1 MTGSK
6 LQGASSKVNRKSWIS
21 LATFHLLLATGF
33 LLLPSCGF
41 HLRGASSA
49 TLPPELAEMRVT
61 MSGTGYPPLLIEV
74 RNALLG
80 LGTVK
85 LTDDV
90 AASVPVLQLYSESS
104 ASRVLAIDASGR
116 VSAYLLEYRV
126 DFSPDGT
133 DGKPLLPR
141 QAVKLQREYT
151 FDRLNV
157 LATEKQSEFLQTEMR
172 RDAAQQILRRL
183 ASLNT
188 AAPSDA
194 DQR

>member
-1 MTGSK
+1 MTRQVAVRIFSY
-6 LQGASSKVNRKSWIS
+6 LVPFIS
-21 LATFHLLLATGF
+21 CLALSA
-33 LLLPSCGF
+33 CGF

-61 MSGTGYPPLLIEV
+61 MAGAGYPPLLIEV

-90 AASVPVLQLYSESS
+90 AASVPVLQLYGESS
-104 ASRVLAIDASGR
+104 GTRVLAIDASGR

-126 DFSPDGT
+126 DFSLNGA

-172 RDAAQQILRRL
+172 RDATQQILRRL

-188 AAPSDA
+188 AGPADA

>member
-1 MTGSK
+1 MMRRVAVKIFLYLVPFVSC
-6 LQGASSKVNRKSWIS
+6 
-21 LATFHLLLATGF
+21 LALSA
-33 LLLPSCGF
+33 CGF

-90 AASVPVLQLYSESS
+90 AANVPVLQLHGESS

-126 DFSPDGT
+126 DFSLNGA
-133 DGKPLLPR
+133 DGKVLLPR

-188 AAPSDA
+188 AAPADA

>member
-1 MTGSK
+1 MRS
-6 LQGASSKVNRKSWIS
+6 AV
-21 LATFHLLLATGF
+21 LAVLLAACGLLLAA
-33 LLLPSCGF
+33 CGF
-41 HLRGASSA
+41 HLRGASA
-49 TLPPELAEMRVT
+49 AHLPPELATLRVT
-61 MSGTGYPPLLIEV
+61 MAGAGYPPLLIEV

-80 LGTVK
+80 LGTVNV
-85 LTDDV
+85 TDDL
-90 AASVPVLQLYSESS
+90 AAPVLQLYGESS
-104 ASRVLAIDASGR
+104 AGRVLAIDASGR

-126 DFSPDGT
+126 DFAVNGA
-133 DGKPLLPR
+133 DGKPMLPR

-183 ASLNT
+183 ASLNR
-188 AAPSDA
+188 AAPADA